1 MTVLQG
7 IWFALP
13 GRWLRHSEMH
23 VVAEGLWKHNLVDRA
38 QQPYMMDGP
47 FQGER
52 GKIFN
57 LE

>member
-1 MTVLQG
+1 
-7 IWFALP
+7 
-13 GRWLRHSEMH
+13 MH